1 MRRAVIA
8 AAVGVLAAVPL
19 VTGSFF
25 TTLVTR
31 GMTWA
36 ILGLSVWFLLRLSNL
51 PSFGHAAFFGVAA
64 YAAGL
69 AVTEWD
75 VSNLFVA
82 LGFSLLITCV
92 VAVPIAFVTTRLK
105 GVSFLLVTLAV
116 AEMLHALA
124 LRWRV
129 VGGSDGLVGVVR
141 PGTWPLPLHLSS
153 PTDYFY
159 VVLAVMLASAGALI
173 LVIRSPFGGVLS
185 GLRESEPRM
194 SALGYNPMLYR
205 VAAFVLSAA
214 VAGAAGVMQTYLNRF
229 VNPEDL
235 GALVSARGLL
245 IAVIAGASLWSV
257 PAAAIALTVAEDLLS
272 SQTERWLGAVGL
284 IYIVV
289 ALLPSGKDQMAA
301 VRQAVQRTRVRPQPQ
316 PSRAEEKV

>member
-105 GVSFLLVTLAV
+105 GVSFLLVTLAL

-129 VGGSDGLVGVVR
+129 GRRVGR
-141 PGTWPLPLHLSS
+141 PGRGRTSGH
-153 PTDYFY
+153 
-159 VVLAVMLASAGALI
+159 LAV
-173 LVIRSPFGGVLS
+173 
-185 GLRESEPRM
+185 
-194 SALGYNPMLYR
+194 
-205 VAAFVLSAA
+205 
-214 VAGAAGVMQTYLNRF
+214 
-229 VNPEDL
+229 
-235 GALVSARGLL
+235 
-245 IAVIAGASLWSV
+245 
-257 PAAAIALTVAEDLLS
+257 AAAPELSDRLLLCRARS
-272 SQTERWLGAVGL
+272 HARLGGG
-284 IYIVV
+284 
-289 ALLPSGKDQMAA
+289 PDPCHPFA
-301 VRQAVQRTRVRPQPQ
+301 VRRRSRPGCARASRECRPSATTRC
-316 PSRAEEKV
+316 STG